1 MPMLSRDSLLQAV
14 AREQLLLAQD
24 EASAIL
30 VVHLGQQRRFRTEFG
45 YAASDRINTATMRLL
60 EQVLRPADLVC
71 RIADDTFALLLP
83 GLRSENHALLA
94 ANRVVRALRDEL
106 RLDDIP
112 VRAAAAIGIAVLE
125 PDVDPEHLL
134 RRADLAATEA
144 GRGGRPV
151 QHGQADHTFF
161 ALPTQALD
169 AALRSNRLEA
179 WLQPLW
185 DFRSNRV
192 IGAESLAR
200 WRCPDRGDVSP
211 SLFVPLAEQSELI
224 DDLTRWSLNVS
235 LRHCQAAR
243 RIDPETRISINL
255 SPRKLED
262 EHIVEQVLSSLALW
276 DVPPPALMLEI
287 TEGAI
292 MLNPRRSGR
301 LIQRFRDAG
310 VGIALD
316 DFGSGYSSFAYLRE
330 FGATELKIDQ
340 SFISALRGDLRSQQL
355 VRSMI
360 DLAHHLGMEVVAEG
374 IQDQATFD
382 LVKEFG
388 CDVAQGNHIA
398 APRPVDE
405 FLALLDSARSAA

>member
-1 MPMLSRDSLLQAV
+1 VLSREALLQAV
-14 AREQLLLAQD
+14 RREQLRLAHD
-24 EASAIL
+24 GETSALL

-45 YAASDRINTATMRLL
+45 YAASERIDAATITLI
-60 EQVLRPADLVC
+60 EQVLRPVDLTC

-83 GLRSENHALLA
+83 GLRSQNHALLA
-94 ANRVVRALRDEL
+94 ANRVVRALREEL
-106 RLDDIP
+106 RLGDVP

-125 PDVDPEHLL
+125 PDTDPEQLL
-134 RRADLAATEA
+134 RRADLAATDA

-151 QHGQADHTFF
+151 QHGHEQHTRF

-169 AALRSNRLEA
+169 VALRNNRLEA

-185 DFRSNRV
+185 DFRSERV

-200 WRCPDRGDVSP
+200 WHCPERGEVSP
-211 SLFVPLAEQSELI
+211 GLFVPLAEQSELI
-224 DDLTRWSLNVS
+224 DDLTRWSLNAS

-243 RIDPETRISINL
+243 QIDPDTRISINL

-262 EHIVEQVLSSLALW
+262 EQIVEQVLAALDLW
-276 DVPPPALMLEI
+276 DVPAAAMMLEI

-292 MLNPRRSGR
+292 MQDPRRSGR
-301 LIQRFRDAG
+301 LVERFREAG
-310 VGIALD
+310 IGIALD

-340 SFISALRGDLRSQQL
+340 SFIATLREDKRSQQL

-360 DLAHHLGMEVVAEG
+360 DLAHHLGMDVVAEG
-374 IQDQATFD
+374 VEDQATLE
-382 LVKEFG
+382 LVRHFG
-388 CDVAQGNHIA
+388 CDMAQGNHIA
-398 APRPVDE
+398 PPRPVAD
-405 FLALLDSARSAA
+405 FLALLDSTRSAA

>member
-1 MPMLSRDSLLQAV
+1 MPMLSRDALLQAV
-14 AREQLLLAQD
+14 GREQLRLVQD
-24 EASAIL
+24 ETSAIL
-30 VVHLGQQRRFRTEFG
+30 VVYLGQQGRFRTEFG
-45 YAASDRINTATMRLL
+45 YAASDRINAATVRLL
-60 EQVLRPADLVC
+60 EQVLRPADLIC

-83 GLRSENHALLA
+83 GLRSENHTLLA

-106 RLDDIP
+106 RLDGVP
-112 VRAAAAIGIAVLE
+112 VRTAAAIGIAALE
-125 PDVDPEHLL
+125 PDVDPEQLL

-144 GRGGRPV
+144 GIGGRPV
-151 QHGQADHTFF
+151 QHGHAQHTLF

-169 AALRSNRLEA
+169 AALRSNSLEA

-185 DFRSNRV
+185 DFRSSRV

-200 WRCPDRGDVSP
+200 WHCPDRGDVSP
-211 SLFVPLAEQSELI
+211 GLFVPLAEQSELI

-235 LRHCQAAR
+235 LRHTQAAR
-243 RIDPETRISINL
+243 QIDPDTRISINL
-255 SPRKLED
+255 SPRKLDD
-262 EHIVEQVLSSLALW
+262 EHIVEQVLAALSLW
-276 DVPPPALMLEI
+276 NVPPAALMLEI

-292 MLNPRRSGR
+292 MLDPRRSGR
-301 LIQRFRDAG
+301 LIERFRDAG
-310 VGIALD
+310 IGIALD

-340 SFISALRGDLRSQQL
+340 SFIASLSKDRRSQQL

-360 DLAHHLGMEVVAEG
+360 DLAHHLGMDVVAEG
-374 IQDQATFD
+374 IEDQATFD

-388 CDVAQGNHIA
+388 CDMAQGNHIA
-398 APRPVDE
+398 APRPIDE